1 MNKLTLT
8 EPEFSCIAEL
18 IRARDPARS
27 AAYMVLVEGASNQAA
42 MEARGVSPA
51 SLSNTLGRYRKAVG
65 EIRTAFPNG
74 VPETK
79 NLTSPQFYCIADLI
93 RARDPAKSA
102 AYRVLVEGNSN
113 QETMESTGISPA
125 SLSNTLTRYRK
136 AAADIANAF

>member
-8 EPEFSCIAEL
+8 ESEFSCIADL

-27 AAYMVLVEGASNQAA
+27 AAYMVLVEGATNQSA

-51 SLSNTLGRYRKAVG
+51 SLSNTLGRYRKAVN
-65 EIRTAFPNG
+65 EIRAAFPKG
-74 VPETK
+74 VPDTK
-79 NLTSPQFYCIADLI
+79 KLSEPQFFCIADLI
-93 RARDPAKSA
+93 RARDPARSA

-113 QETMESTGISPA
+113 QETMEATGVSPA

-136 AAADIANAF
+136 AAAEIANAF